1 MPIERIRA
9 SDMKRMKEERDAAV
23 LKNKQLVLRDNRV
36 LEELR
41 SKLWAGA
48 HKTCRGCGVHF
59 SERHHADCVLNNAI
73 EILEDEL

>member
-9 SDMKRMKEERDAAV
+9 SDMKRMKEELDTATELAKTLKEKHTAV
-23 LKNKQLVLRDNRV
+23 LT
-36 LEELR
+36 ELNN
-41 SKLWAGA
+41 KLWTGSG
-48 HKTCRGCGVHF
+48 KRCLCCGVHF

>member
-9 SDMKRMKEERDAAV
+9 SDMKRMKEERDDAV
-23 LKNKQLVLRDNRV
+23 IKNKQLVLRNNRV

-41 SKLWAGA
+41 SKLWDKDKFCVA
-48 HKTCRGCGVHF
+48 CGVHF
-59 SERHHADCVLNNAI
+59 SERHHAYCVLNNAI

>member
-9 SDMKRMKEERDAAV
+9 SDMKRMKEERDGAV
-23 LKNKQLVLRDNRV
+23 TKSKELVFRDTRV

-41 SKLWAGA
+41 SKLWDKDKFCVA
-48 HKTCRGCGVHF
+48 CGVHF